1 MKKIGITGSSGF
13 IGSHLLR
20 WLTIRSE
27 KFQVVEINR
36 DDFSNNLLLDSK
48 LKEIDIL
55 VHLAGKNRSSDYN
68 EIEATNINLAKLII
82 KSLERVNSK
91 PHVIISSSTQES
103 QNNIYGKSKRISR
116 ELFVEWSNR
125 SVASFT
131 GLIIPNVFGPFSK
144 PYYNTVVATFCHQL
158 VNNQIPS
165 VDIDN
170 ILHFIYI
177 DELIHVIL
185 DIIENK
191 KVSPEFLVSQT
202 STISVNELLNRLSNY
217 KTSYFVQGQI
227 PLLENSFDL
236 NLFNTFRSFLP
247 HNLYFPK
254 LYKVNKDDRGVFVE
268 LARLAVGGQVSYST
282 TYPGI
287 TRGNHFHTRK
297 IERFAVIS
305 GKALIQLRQIGYT
318 DVHSFYLDGEEPAYV
333 DMPVWYTHNI
343 SNIGDTPLY
352 TVFWISEFY
361 DSNDPDTYIEEV

>member
-191 KVSPEFLVSQT
+191 KVGLT
-202 STISVNELLNRLSNY
+202 SIKARNN
-217 KTSYFVQGQI
+217 FW
-227 PLLENSFDL
+227 LENYADFDGDEKYKEEAKKENEYFDFIISF
-236 NLFNTFRSFLP
+236 FRDIKK
-247 HNLYFPK
+247 YFYV
-254 LYKVNKDDRGVFVE
+254 YK
-268 LARLAVGGQVSYST
+268 
-282 TYPGI
+282 
-287 TRGNHFHTRK
+287 
-297 IERFAVIS
+297 
-305 GKALIQLRQIGYT
+305 IQK
-318 DVHSFYLDGEEPAYV
+318 
-333 DMPVWYTHNI
+333 WK
-343 SNIGDTPLY
+343 
-352 TVFWISEFY
+352 
-361 DSNDPDTYIEEV
+361 